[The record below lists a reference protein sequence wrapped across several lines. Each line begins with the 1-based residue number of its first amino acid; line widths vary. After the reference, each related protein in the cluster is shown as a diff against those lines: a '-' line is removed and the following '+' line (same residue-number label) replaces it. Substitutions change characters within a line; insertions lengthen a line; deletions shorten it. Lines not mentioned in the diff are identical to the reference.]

1 MAELRFLFGV
11 MLYSKTI
18 LQNFY
23 KLLMW
28 ITSYWFSSKPTINT
42 INTTYLFTNNHS
54 SHQQFVKKFVV
65 LALLFFLPLLF
76 VYHI

>member
-1 MAELRFLFGV
+1 MAELCFLFGV

-28 ITSYWFSSKPTINT
+28 ITSYWFSSKHTTNT

-54 SHQQFVKKFVV
+54 SHQQFVKKFAF
-65 LALLFFLPLLF
+65 LA
-76 VYHI
+76 VGAN

>member
-28 ITSYWFSSKPTINT
+28 ITFYWFSSKHTTNT

-54 SHQQFVKKFVV
+54 SHQQFVKKFAF
-65 LALLFFLPLLF
+65 LA
-76 VYHI
+76 VGAN